1 MADDSST
8 YTVER
13 TTTITA
19 PADRV
24 YGAIVDFHRWSEWS
38 PWEGLDPELRR
49 TFRGPESG
57 IGAVYEW
64 DGNRKA
70 GKGRME
76 ITGADAPHRL
86 AINLDFIKPFKAS
99 NKIVFTLV
107 PDGTTTRVAWTLT
120 GKRTLTTRI
129 MGIFTSMDKLV
140 GKDFEKGL
148 AQLKARAE
156 GTPAP

>member
-24 YGAIVDFHRWSEWS
+24 YAAIVDFHRWTEWS

-49 TFRGPESG
+49 TYRGPESG

-99 NKIVFTLV
+99 NKVVFTLV
-107 PDGTTTRVAWTLT
+107 PDGTTTRVVWTLT
-120 GKRTLTTRI
+120 GKKTLSTRI

-140 GKDFEKGL
+140 GQDFEKGL